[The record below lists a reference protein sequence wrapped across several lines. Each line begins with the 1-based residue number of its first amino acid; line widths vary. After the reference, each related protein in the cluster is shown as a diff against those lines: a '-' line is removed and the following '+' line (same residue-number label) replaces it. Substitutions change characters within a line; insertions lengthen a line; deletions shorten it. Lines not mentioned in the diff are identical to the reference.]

1 MWEQLIFSY
10 DDEEYAD
17 TAWEGI
23 LGQVMGKQSADSV
36 DTVSGCTYSSQG
48 FIQALEC
55 IKSGK
60 RSITHEIPEFYY
72 ESFMSAS
79 DRWCRSW
86 LQLHAAKKDSDTEK
100 DQQIASLTTRVEA
113 LEKQQDEILSAL
125 EEAAKAQEE
134 AKKKAEEEAKN
145 QKAQVE
151 ETSSGDAS
159 EDAKKDEENTDETE
173 AEDTSSNEDSEELVY
188 KNGTYTGDGQGFG
201 GNIQV
206 QVTLENDTITDIQV
220 VSAPGEDSAYLS
232 QGQGV
237 ISTILAAQS
246 TDVDTI
252 SGATFSSTGII
263 NAVNDALG
271 KAENQ

>member
-1 MWEQLIFSY
+1 MKYQSFIMRVLCLILIV
-10 DDEEYAD
+10 
-17 TAWEGI
+17 GVV
-23 LGQVMGKQSADSV
+23 LGYNSMQ
-36 DTVSGCTYSSQG
+36 
-48 FIQALEC
+48 
-55 IKSGK
+55 
-60 RSITHEIPEFYY
+60 
-72 ESFMSAS
+72 
-79 DRWCRSW
+79 
-86 LQLHAAKKDSDTEK
+86 KKDSDTEK

-113 LEKQQDEILSAL
+113 LEKQQDEILSAI
-125 EEAAKAQEE
+125 EEASRAQEE

-145 QKAQVE
+145 KKDSAAKEEADAADKAAENQADADSEADSSDEAE
-151 ETSSGDAS
+151 ES
-159 EDAKKDEENTDETE
+159 EDLA
-173 AEDTSSNEDSEELVY
+173 Y

>member
-1 MWEQLIFSY
+1 MKYQSFIMRVLCLLLIVG
-10 DDEEYAD
+10 AV
-17 TAWEGI
+17 
-23 LGQVMGKQSADSV
+23 LGYNSMQ
-36 DTVSGCTYSSQG
+36 
-48 FIQALEC
+48 
-55 IKSGK
+55 
-60 RSITHEIPEFYY
+60 
-72 ESFMSAS
+72 
-79 DRWCRSW
+79 
-86 LQLHAAKKDSDTEK
+86 KKDSDTEK

-113 LEKQQDEILSAL
+113 LEKQQEEIFSAI
-125 EEAAKAQEE
+125 EEASKAQEE
-134 AKKKAEEEAKN
+134 AKKKAEEAEAEART
-145 QKAQVE
+145 Q
-151 ETSSGDAS
+151 
-159 EDAKKDEENTDETE
+159 EDAKKDAETTDATEGADEAAESEENL
-173 AEDTSSNEDSEELVY
+173 AY

-237 ISTILAAQS
+237 ISTILASQS

>member
-1 MWEQLIFSY
+1 MKYQSFIMRVLCLLLIV
-10 DDEEYAD
+10 
-17 TAWEGI
+17 GVV
-23 LGQVMGKQSADSV
+23 LGYNSMQ
-36 DTVSGCTYSSQG
+36 
-48 FIQALEC
+48 
-55 IKSGK
+55 
-60 RSITHEIPEFYY
+60 
-72 ESFMSAS
+72 
-79 DRWCRSW
+79 
-86 LQLHAAKKDSDTEK
+86 KKDSDTEK

-113 LEKQQDEILSAL
+113 LGK
-125 EEAAKAQEE
+125 EATKAQKE

-145 QKAQVE
+145 QKAQTE
-151 ETSSGDAS
+151 EAASGDAS
-159 EDAKKDEENTDETE
+159 EDAKKDDENTDETE
-173 AEDTSSNEDSEELVY
+173 AENASSEEESEDLVY

>member
-1 MWEQLIFSY
+1 MKYQSFIMRVLCLLLIV
-10 DDEEYAD
+10 
-17 TAWEGI
+17 GVV
-23 LGQVMGKQSADSV
+23 LGYNSMQ
-36 DTVSGCTYSSQG
+36 
-48 FIQALEC
+48 
-55 IKSGK
+55 
-60 RSITHEIPEFYY
+60 
-72 ESFMSAS
+72 
-79 DRWCRSW
+79 
-86 LQLHAAKKDSDTEK
+86 KKDSDTEK

-145 QKAQVE
+145 QKAQTE
-151 ETSSGDAS
+151 EAASGDAS
-159 EDAKKDEENTDETE
+159 EDAKKDDKNTDETE
-173 AEDTSSNEDSEELVY
+173 AEEESEDLVY

-237 ISTILAAQS
+237 ISTILASQS

-271 KAENQ
+271 KAEN

>member
-1 MWEQLIFSY
+1 MKYQSFIMRVLCLLLIV
-10 DDEEYAD
+10 
-17 TAWEGI
+17 GVV
-23 LGQVMGKQSADSV
+23 LGYNSMQ
-36 DTVSGCTYSSQG
+36 
-48 FIQALEC
+48 
-55 IKSGK
+55 
-60 RSITHEIPEFYY
+60 
-72 ESFMSAS
+72 
-79 DRWCRSW
+79 
-86 LQLHAAKKDSDTEK
+86 KKDSDTEK

-145 QKAQVE
+145 QKAQAE

-173 AEDTSSNEDSEELVY
+173 AEDTSSSNEDSEELVY

-237 ISTILAAQS
+237 ISTILASQS

>member
-1 MWEQLIFSY
+1 MKYQSFIMRVLCLLLIV
-10 DDEEYAD
+10 
-17 TAWEGI
+17 GVV
-23 LGQVMGKQSADSV
+23 LGYNSMQ
-36 DTVSGCTYSSQG
+36 
-48 FIQALEC
+48 
-55 IKSGK
+55 
-60 RSITHEIPEFYY
+60 
-72 ESFMSAS
+72 
-79 DRWCRSW
+79 
-86 LQLHAAKKDSDTEK
+86 KKDSDTEK

-125 EEAAKAQEE
+125 EEQEE

-145 QKAQVE
+145 QKAQTE
-151 ETSSGDAS
+151 EAASGDAS
-159 EDAKKDEENTDETE
+159 EDTKKDDKNTDETE
-173 AEDTSSNEDSEELVY
+173 AEDASSEEESEDLVY

-237 ISTILAAQS
+237 VSTILAAQS

>member
-1 MWEQLIFSY
+1 M
-10 DDEEYAD
+10 
-17 TAWEGI
+17 
-23 LGQVMGKQSADSV
+23 
-36 DTVSGCTYSSQG
+36 
-48 FIQALEC
+48 
-55 IKSGK
+55 
-60 RSITHEIPEFYY
+60 
-72 ESFMSAS
+72 
-79 DRWCRSW
+79 
-86 LQLHAAKKDSDTEK
+86 
-100 DQQIASLTTRVEA
+100 
-113 LEKQQDEILSAL
+113 
-125 EEAAKAQEE
+125 
-134 AKKKAEEEAKN
+134 
-145 QKAQVE
+145 
-151 ETSSGDAS
+151 
-159 EDAKKDEENTDETE
+159 TE
-173 AEDTSSNEDSEELVY
+173 AEDASSEEESEDLVY

>member
-1 MWEQLIFSY
+1 MKYQSFIMRVLCLLLIVG
-10 DDEEYAD
+10 AV
-17 TAWEGI
+17 
-23 LGQVMGKQSADSV
+23 LGYNSMQ
-36 DTVSGCTYSSQG
+36 
-48 FIQALEC
+48 
-55 IKSGK
+55 
-60 RSITHEIPEFYY
+60 
-72 ESFMSAS
+72 
-79 DRWCRSW
+79 
-86 LQLHAAKKDSDTEK
+86 KKDSDTEK

-113 LEKQQDEILSAL
+113 LEKQQEEILSAI

-134 AKKKAEEEAKN
+134 AKKKAEEAEAEART
-145 QKAQVE
+145 Q
-151 ETSSGDAS
+151 
-159 EDAKKDEENTDETE
+159 EDAKKDAETTDATEGADEAAESEENL
-173 AEDTSSNEDSEELVY
+173 AY

-237 ISTILAAQS
+237 ISTILASQS

>member
-1 MWEQLIFSY
+1 MKYQSFIMRVLCLILIV
-10 DDEEYAD
+10 
-17 TAWEGI
+17 GVV
-23 LGQVMGKQSADSV
+23 LGYNSMQ
-36 DTVSGCTYSSQG
+36 
-48 FIQALEC
+48 
-55 IKSGK
+55 
-60 RSITHEIPEFYY
+60 
-72 ESFMSAS
+72 
-79 DRWCRSW
+79 
-86 LQLHAAKKDSDTEK
+86 KKDSDTEK

-113 LEKQQDEILSAL
+113 LEKQQDEILSAI

-145 QKAQVE
+145 KKDSAAKEDADAADKAAENQSDADSEADSSDEAE
-151 ETSSGDAS
+151 ES
-159 EDAKKDEENTDETE
+159 EDLA
-173 AEDTSSNEDSEELVY
+173 Y

>member
-1 MWEQLIFSY
+1 MRVLCLILIIG
-10 DDEEYAD
+10 AV
-17 TAWEGI
+17 
-23 LGQVMGKQSADSV
+23 LGYNSMQ
-36 DTVSGCTYSSQG
+36 
-48 FIQALEC
+48 
-55 IKSGK
+55 
-60 RSITHEIPEFYY
+60 
-72 ESFMSAS
+72 
-79 DRWCRSW
+79 
-86 LQLHAAKKDSDTEK
+86 KKDSDTEK

-113 LEKQQDEILSAL
+113 LEKQQDEILSAI
-125 EEAAKAQEE
+125 EEASKAQEE

-145 QKAQVE
+145 KNDSA
-151 ETSSGDAS
+151 
-159 EDAKKDEENTDETE
+159 AKKDADAADKEE
-173 AEDTSSNEDSEELVY
+173 EDQADADSEEDSSEESEDLAY

-237 ISTILAAQS
+237 ISTILASQS

>member
-1 MWEQLIFSY
+1 MKYQSFIMRVLCLILII
-10 DDEEYAD
+10 
-17 TAWEGI
+17 GVV
-23 LGQVMGKQSADSV
+23 LGYNSMQ
-36 DTVSGCTYSSQG
+36 
-48 FIQALEC
+48 
-55 IKSGK
+55 
-60 RSITHEIPEFYY
+60 
-72 ESFMSAS
+72 
-79 DRWCRSW
+79 
-86 LQLHAAKKDSDTEK
+86 KKESDTQK

-113 LEKQQDEILSAL
+113 LEKQQDEILSAI

-145 QKAQVE
+145 KKDSAAKEDADTADKE
-151 ETSSGDAS
+151 EEEQDDADNEEDSSEES
-159 EDAKKDEENTDETE
+159 EDLA
-173 AEDTSSNEDSEELVY
+173 Y
-188 KNGTYTGDGQGFG
+188 KNGIYTGDGQGFG

>member
-1 MWEQLIFSY
+1 MKYQSFIMRVLCLILIIG
-10 DDEEYAD
+10 AV
-17 TAWEGI
+17 
-23 LGQVMGKQSADSV
+23 LGYNSMQ
-36 DTVSGCTYSSQG
+36 
-48 FIQALEC
+48 
-55 IKSGK
+55 
-60 RSITHEIPEFYY
+60 
-72 ESFMSAS
+72 
-79 DRWCRSW
+79 
-86 LQLHAAKKDSDTEK
+86 KKDSDTEK

-113 LEKQQDEILSAL
+113 LEKQQDEILSAI

-145 QKAQVE
+145 KKDSA
-151 ETSSGDAS
+151 AK
-159 EDAKKDEENTDETE
+159 EDADTADKAEEEQDD
-173 AEDTSSNEDSEELVY
+173 ADSEEDSSEKSEDLAY

>member
-1 MWEQLIFSY
+1 MKYQSFIMRVLCLLLIVG
-10 DDEEYAD
+10 AV
-17 TAWEGI
+17 
-23 LGQVMGKQSADSV
+23 LGYNSMQ
-36 DTVSGCTYSSQG
+36 
-48 FIQALEC
+48 
-55 IKSGK
+55 
-60 RSITHEIPEFYY
+60 
-72 ESFMSAS
+72 
-79 DRWCRSW
+79 
-86 LQLHAAKKDSDTEK
+86 KKDSDTEK

-125 EEAAKAQEE
+125 EEAAKAQAE

-151 ETSSGDAS
+151 ETSSGDASGDAS

-220 VSAPGEDSAYLS
+220 VSAPGEDSAYFS

-237 ISTILAAQS
+237 ISTILASQS

>member
-1 MWEQLIFSY
+1 MKYQSFIMRVLCLLLIVG
-10 DDEEYAD
+10 AV
-17 TAWEGI
+17 
-23 LGQVMGKQSADSV
+23 LGYNSMQ
-36 DTVSGCTYSSQG
+36 
-48 FIQALEC
+48 
-55 IKSGK
+55 
-60 RSITHEIPEFYY
+60 
-72 ESFMSAS
+72 
-79 DRWCRSW
+79 
-86 LQLHAAKKDSDTEK
+86 KKDSDTEK
-100 DQQIASLTTRVEA
+100 DQQIVSLTTRVEA
-113 LEKQQDEILSAL
+113 LEKQQEEIFCAI

-134 AKKKAEEEAKN
+134 AKKKAEEAEAEART
-145 QKAQVE
+145 Q
-151 ETSSGDAS
+151 
-159 EDAKKDEENTDETE
+159 EDAKKDAETTDATEDADEAAESEENL
-173 AEDTSSNEDSEELVY
+173 AY

-237 ISTILAAQS
+237 ISTILASQS

>member
-1 MWEQLIFSY
+1 MKYQSFIMRVLCLILIV
-10 DDEEYAD
+10 
-17 TAWEGI
+17 GVV
-23 LGQVMGKQSADSV
+23 LGYNSMQ
-36 DTVSGCTYSSQG
+36 
-48 FIQALEC
+48 
-55 IKSGK
+55 
-60 RSITHEIPEFYY
+60 
-72 ESFMSAS
+72 
-79 DRWCRSW
+79 
-86 LQLHAAKKDSDTEK
+86 KKDSDTEK

-113 LEKQQDEILSAL
+113 LEKQQDEILSAI

-145 QKAQVE
+145 KKDSAAKEEADAADKAAENQADADSEADSSDEAE
-151 ETSSGDAS
+151 ES
-159 EDAKKDEENTDETE
+159 EDLA
-173 AEDTSSNEDSEELVY
+173 Y

-206 QVTLENDTITDIQV
+206 QVTLENDTITDIQM